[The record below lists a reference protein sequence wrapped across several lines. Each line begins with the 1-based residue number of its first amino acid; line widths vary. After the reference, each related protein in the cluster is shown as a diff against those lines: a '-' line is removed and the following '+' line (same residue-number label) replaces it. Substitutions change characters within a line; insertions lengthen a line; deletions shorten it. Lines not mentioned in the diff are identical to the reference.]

1 MALSSAAQRVQAALQ
16 EQGFSAQ
23 VRELPESTRTAGQAA
38 LAAGCEVGQIVKSLV
53 FRGKTSGRPI
63 LVETSG
69 VNRVSEQ
76 KLTPLVGEVVEMA
89 DPEFVRE
96 QTGFSIGGVPPL
108 AHPSPILTV
117 VDEDLLQHRTIWAA
131 AGTPNALFELT
142 PSDLIRMTQGI
153 VACVRA

>member
-69 VNRVSEQ
+69 ANRVSEQ
-76 KLTPLVGEVVEMA
+76 KLTPLVGEEVEMA